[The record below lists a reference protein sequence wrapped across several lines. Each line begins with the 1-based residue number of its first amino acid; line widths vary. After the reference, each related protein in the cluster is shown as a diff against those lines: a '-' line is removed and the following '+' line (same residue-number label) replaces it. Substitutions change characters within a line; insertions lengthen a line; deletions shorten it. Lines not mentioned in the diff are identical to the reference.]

1 MYKLKKGT
9 IVFDINKGTPFA
21 EDYPDLA
28 NELGYVKLQ
37 QEFYKK
43 YKQEYE
49 QNLIHKKNWKF
60 D

>member
-49 QNLIHKKNWKF
+49 QNLIHKKN
-60 D
+60 